1 MQAVENKQIT
11 ERNAVA
17 LCISECF
24 ENIVGQK
31 LPTSNNNCT
40 ESGFHFLVDHGT
52 DEVVE
57 TTIAA
62 RVALFVKRCLRVG
75 IAVNLCLKTDT
86 VVTDE
91 SELFIGG
98 VGTGFE
104 CAKQSC
110 RAAGSLAKV
119 LEMSEFSTLW
129 RCVFIITRI
138 RNDERFGGTGIGD
151 YTVGVTDVFL
161 ALDEFVVA
169 VKCAGHVLDGS
180 VVGDFSHRIIY
191 LIAHIWS
198 ILGGGEHLIAHIW
211 SILALVST

>member
-17 LCISECF
+17 LCFSECF

-31 LPTSNNNCT
+31 LPTSNNNRT
-40 ESGFHFLVDHGT
+40 KSGFHFLVDHGT

-57 TTIAA
+57 TAIAA

-75 IAVNLCLKTDT
+75 IAVNLRLKTDT
-86 VVTDE
+86 VVADE

-129 RCVFIITRI
+129 RCVFIIARI

-161 ALDEFVVA
+161 ALDELVVA
-169 VKCAGHVLDGS
+169 VKCAGHVLDGGI
-180 VVGDFSHRIIY
+180 VEDFCHSIIY
-191 LIAHIWS
+191 
-198 ILGGGEHLIAHIW
+198 LIAHIW